1 MLYAGDNKAG
11 DLVLDSAGSNS
22 VHKGGRAFLGQPDV
36 AEVIT
41 AQLFIW
47 AC

>member
-1 MLYAGDNKAG
+1 MLHAGDNKAG

-22 VHKGGRAFLGQPDV
+22 AHKGAKAFLGLPDV

-41 AQLFIW
+41 TQLFIW